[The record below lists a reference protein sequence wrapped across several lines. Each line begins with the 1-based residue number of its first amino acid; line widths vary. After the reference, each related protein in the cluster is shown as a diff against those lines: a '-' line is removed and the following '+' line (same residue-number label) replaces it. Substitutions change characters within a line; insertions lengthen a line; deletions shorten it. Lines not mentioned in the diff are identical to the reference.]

1 MKLKYLIVFFFLTI
15 SLTINGQNTSI
26 EDIKT
31 FSKKLNNE
39 LKGLVIDPSTGV
51 KGRGVISVG
60 RKLIYQ
66 YDVPEDWYPF
76 DDIKQVLVKN
86 LIEEGNEKMYVNFK
100 LDVGYYYYK
109 NDKVIKTLS
118 IDWEEFNTF
127 RFTYG
132 DYINLTNH
140 PKSNGLEFK
149 LKKPLGWEV
158 KEGDGPHIVKK
169 FTSDKKVYVIYVN
182 ETGQFFTKKEVN
194 DFFEN
199 ERDRNQFINEF
210 GENGGFNFKT
220 NKVVTIENHPF
231 IYVNGTI
238 KQERMGIELNGNVHL
253 WMSLI
258 EDQFIYLMGS
268 SFSEEDFYM
277 DFFKIT
283 NSLKLLNQY

>member
-1 MKLKYLIVFFFLTI
+1 MIVFVLLM
-15 SLTINGQNTSI
+15 SGLTINGQTISN

-31 FSKKLNNE
+31 YSKKLNNE
-39 LKGLVIDPSTGV
+39 IKGLVIDPSTGV

-76 DDIKQVLVKN
+76 EDIKQVLVKN
-86 LIEEGNEKMYVNFK
+86 LIEDGNEKMYVNFK
-100 LDVGYYYYK
+100 LDLGYYYYK

-149 LKKPLGWEV
+149 LKRPLGWEV
-158 KEGDGPHIVKK
+158 KEGNGPHIIKK
-169 FTSDKKVYVIYVN
+169 FTSDKKVYMIYVK
-182 ETGQFFTKKEVN
+182 ETGQFLTKKEVIE
-194 DFFEN
+194 FFEN
-199 ERDRNQFINEF
+199 ETERGKFINEF
-210 GENGGFNFKT
+210 GKVGGFDFKT
-220 NKVVTIENHPF
+220 NKVVTIERHPF
-231 IYVNGTI
+231 IYTTGTI
-238 KQERMGIELNGNVHL
+238 QQERMGVEMKGKVHL

-258 EDQFIYLMGS
+258 EDQFIYFMGS
-268 SFSEEDFYM
+268 SYSEEDFYM